1 MRNCYCGGYWR
12 EIARGGEQSSGY
24 SFKKGI
30 AGSVLF
36 GSVGAVAG
44 IGGKKTHHVT
54 YQCSK
59 CGRTKVITYD
69 SKGNV
74 VSGDY

>member
-30 AGSVLF
+30 AGSVGIILTVPLVAF
-36 GSVGAVAG
+36 FAAFLCGKKERPAAGPFPPVFSVGLG
-44 IGGKKTHHVT
+44 I
-54 YQCSK
+54 
-59 CGRTKVITYD
+59 RL
-69 SKGNV
+69 
-74 VSGDY
+74 